1 MMITMTAVTKI
12 LSKSINRYMFN
23 YLSGNYD
30 CRGPGSSSSII
41 KSSPSLPLSLMFTH
55 SHSLHR
61 STGEHPKE
69 LGISQP
75 VKLFLN
81 ALLRKTNLNEET
93 VLSIDGK
100 LSDVKKRFENNEQAL
115 KNPLNGRR
123 MNRLHSYEEVGGGGG
138 DSGSIG
144 SESIN
149 GSMISGVGGSAVRQK
164 YGAGKSCFE
173 MMMMMMMIVM
183 MILMMMIL
191 MMMMLMMVIMMMI
204 VIMMMMMT
212 MMML

>member
-1 MMITMTAVTKI
+1 MTITMTAVTKT
-12 LSKSINRYMFN
+12 LSKSINRYIFN

-30 CRGPGSSSSII
+30 CRGLGSSSSII
-41 KSSPSLPLSLMFTH
+41 KSSTTLPPSCSLTH
-55 SHSLHR
+55 VHSLHR
-61 STGEHPKE
+61 STGDPKE

-123 MNRLHSYEEVGGGGG
+123 MNRLHSYEEGGGVGDGG
-138 DSGSIG
+138 SVG

-149 GSMISGVGGSAVRQK
+149 GSMISGVGNSAVRQK
-164 YGAGKSCFE
+164 YGAGKNDFE
-173 MMMMMMMIVM
+173 MMMMVMVVIMMVVVV
-183 MILMMMIL
+183 
-191 MMMMLMMVIMMMI
+191 MMMMMVIIMMMI
-204 VIMMMMMT
+204 VVIIMMMMT
-212 MMML
+212 MMMLY

>member
-1 MMITMTAVTKI
+1 
-12 LSKSINRYMFN
+12 MFN

-123 MNRLHSYEEVGGGGG
+123 MNRLHSYEEGGGGGG

-173 MMMMMMMIVM
+173 MMMMIV
-183 MILMMMIL
+183 MMIL

-212 MMML
+212 KVITMMML

>member
-12 LSKSINRYMFN
+12 LSKSINRYMFS

-123 MNRLHSYEEVGGGGG
+123 MNRLHSYEEGGGGGG

-173 MMMMMMMIVM
+173 MMMMIV
-183 MILMMMIL
+183 MMIL

-212 MMML
+212 KVITMMML

>member
-123 MNRLHSYEEVGGGGG
+123 MNRLHSYEEGGGGGG

-173 MMMMMMMIVM
+173 MMMMIV
-183 MILMMMIL
+183 MMIL

-212 MMML
+212 KVITMMML